1 MSRDHIDGAIQRGHA
16 SHFTNTTIDVCE
28 PTETET
34 VGEGIDVSYP
44 DEPTDE
50 GIPARADSPQSE
62 SDRDEGGTT
71 ADVDRLY
78 SVRDDARD
86 TWTGFGVS
94 GEAALRIED
103 ADTGETYLVENV
115 VDERNGLVRLECRER

>member
-1 MSRDHIDGAIQRGHA
+1 MRDHIEGALRRTHTSELA
-16 SHFTNTTIDVCE
+16 NTTIDVYE

-44 DEPTDE
+44 GEPTNE
-50 GIPARADSPQSE
+50 GIEARADEPQPE

-71 ADVDRLY
+71 ADVDRVY
-78 SVRDDARD
+78 RVRDDARD
-86 TWTGFGVS
+86 TWTGFGAA

-103 ADTGETYLVENV
+103 TEVGETYLVENV
-115 VDERNGLVRLECRER
+115 VDERNGLIRLECRER